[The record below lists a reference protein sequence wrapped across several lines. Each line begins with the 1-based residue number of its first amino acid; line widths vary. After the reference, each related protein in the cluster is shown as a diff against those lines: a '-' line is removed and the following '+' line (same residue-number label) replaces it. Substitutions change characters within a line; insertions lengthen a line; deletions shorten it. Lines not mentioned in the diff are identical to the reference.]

1 MSVPIRRF
9 GRMRRRSLTVSGAQ
23 SAFERSKHRQ
33 CPKERGGRA
42 NPDEPPSG
50 SQAGSKISTP
60 YSAPQGGAW
69 PVLRCPELL
78 GSALEFTDLDKAVTL
93 EVPSKGLSAL

>member
-1 MSVPIRRF
+1 
-9 GRMRRRSLTVSGAQ
+9 MRRRSLTVSGAQ

-33 CPKERGGRA
+33 CPKEEGAEQTQTSHRRGLKQEQNLDTVLR
-42 NPDEPPSG
+42 PL
-50 SQAGSKISTP
+50 
-60 YSAPQGGAW
+60 QGGAW

-93 EVPSKGLSAL
+93 EVPSKRLIRAGSRPET